1 MAPSWALPQNN
12 MLREKQCVPCE
23 GNIPV
28 LNKADTERFL
38 GELEGWMLS
47 EKGHAIEK
55 DLVFKNFDKA
65 MDFVNMVADL
75 AEQEGHHPDMQIS
88 YNKVHLLLTTHAIG
102 GLSEND
108 FILAAKIDGI
118 RL

>member
-1 MAPSWALPQNN
+1 MAKLKDKNCIA
-12 MLREKQCVPCE
+12 CE
-23 GNIPV
+23 GGVKPLTPEASV
-28 LNKADTERFL
+28 RLSA
-38 GELEGWMLS
+38 ELEGWELAKNAKSLS
-47 EKGHAIEK
+47 K

-75 AEQEGHHPDMQIS
+75 AEMQGHHPDIGIE
-88 YNKVHLLLTTHAIG
+88 YNKVHLSLTTHAIK

-118 RL
+118 KL